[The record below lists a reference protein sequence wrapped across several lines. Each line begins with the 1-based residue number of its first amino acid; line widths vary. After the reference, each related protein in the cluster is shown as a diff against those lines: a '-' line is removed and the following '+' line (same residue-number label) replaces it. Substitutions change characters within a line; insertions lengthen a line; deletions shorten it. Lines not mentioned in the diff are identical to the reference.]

1 MEKSIARIKLK
12 HYWIVAFILGSV
24 AMYLMLSYSQRLS
37 TGKYILLADDALE
50 IYIANLRMYAKNIL
64 HRETIW
70 YSFASY
76 LGMNTSLGLA
86 KQMFCPLNLLY
97 IVFYKADVNVI
108 TAVIIIIKTGLAAAA
123 FQLFVSKALKIRNY
137 YSVLFAVFYSLC
149 SFAVLYGT
157 VHFMWLDGM
166 YVLPVVALAT
176 YKAVNEGKY
185 ALLSA
190 TYAYIFIVQYY
201 QGFLMLIFG
210 LMYFAL
216 VLCLLRR
223 NKGNCPSWK
232 HVVKY
237 ICSVAIAVLISAFLL
252 LPVFL
257 FLRSDPSFR
266 LSFDG
271 KETTL
276 MQVFNNLFWGEE
288 QNFSLAPYVYCGIP
302 VLLMFPFYFMNK
314 KIPVKERIVY
324 GVLLAFFSVAC
335 FVSPLL
341 AFLHAFE
348 KVEMWNFRFA
358 FIPAFILCCIASKQ
372 AVYIK
377 HIRPK
382 SILIYCVF
390 LILFF
395 ITEGR
400 LESLEIGGISNNS
413 LLVLAVNFGFAVL
426 WIGLVILY
434 IKKTKYR
441 LTLGVLFL
449 FLAMFETISN
459 GSFCLSDKEYRS
471 MVEREEYYYLW
482 TEDMDYVVN
491 GLDSIEGKN
500 FYRMVVTGDYLYNS
514 DSFCGYNGL
523 IDYGTSG
530 NDKTINFLKDMGLY
544 VKNNRVSSTGI
555 TPTLGMLL
563 SVKYNIRLHT
573 EMEQLGYDTKP
584 DIEENPDILPIA
596 FMAEDEILTDAEMT
610 NNVFENQNRIF
621 KQLSGLDDL
630 FIPVTDELRTT
641 DEDGL
646 QLSKEDMPIISS
658 TDTNSGL
665 IVFRVSQT
673 NHPVYMQIASS
684 FMPED
689 EQGIYYDR
697 IDNMSFTE
705 DSYAWI
711 PFAAKLWMSG
721 DNHYL
726 PLRSNEGSSVNF
738 PTDGIYVYELNTDR
752 MREIEESLKK
762 ESFQPEIVKNGYLK
776 GSVSVSDDKRVL
788 FTSVPYEEGWKAFV
802 NNQEIKC
809 VPVLNGTF
817 LGIVLPDKGEF
828 EIELKYQCPG
838 TRIGRILT
846 LFGCLLLTI
855 LFIFERRIKKSKAK
869 VQQ

>member
-1 MEKSIARIKLK
+1 M
-12 HYWIVAFILGSV
+12 
-24 AMYLMLSYSQRLS
+24 
-37 TGKYILLADDALE
+37 
-50 IYIANLRMYAKNIL
+50 
-64 HRETIW
+64 
-70 YSFASY
+70 
-76 LGMNTSLGLA
+76 
-86 KQMFCPLNLLY
+86 
-97 IVFYKADVNVI
+97 
-108 TAVIIIIKTGLAAAA
+108 
-123 FQLFVSKALKIRNY
+123 
-137 YSVLFAVFYSLC
+137 
-149 SFAVLYGT
+149 
-157 VHFMWLDGM
+157 
-166 YVLPVVALAT
+166 
-176 YKAVNEGKY
+176 
-185 ALLSA
+185 
-190 TYAYIFIVQYY
+190 
-201 QGFLMLIFG
+201 
-210 LMYFAL
+210 
-216 VLCLLRR
+216 
-223 NKGNCPSWK
+223 
-232 HVVKY
+232 
-237 ICSVAIAVLISAFLL
+237 
-252 LPVFL
+252 
-257 FLRSDPSFR
+257 
-266 LSFDG
+266 
-271 KETTL
+271 
-276 MQVFNNLFWGEE
+276 
-288 QNFSLAPYVYCGIP
+288 
-302 VLLMFPFYFMNK
+302 
-314 KIPVKERIVY
+314 
-324 GVLLAFFSVAC
+324 
-335 FVSPLL
+335 
-341 AFLHAFE
+341 
-348 KVEMWNFRFA
+348 
-358 FIPAFILCCIASKQ
+358 
-372 AVYIK
+372 
-377 HIRPK
+377 
-382 SILIYCVF
+382 
-390 LILFF
+390 
-395 ITEGR
+395 
-400 LESLEIGGISNNS
+400 
-413 LLVLAVNFGFAVL
+413 
-426 WIGLVILY
+426 
-434 IKKTKYR
+434 
-441 LTLGVLFL
+441 
-449 FLAMFETISN
+449 
-459 GSFCLSDKEYRS
+459 SDKEYRS
-471 MVEREEYYYLW
+471 IVEREEYYYLW

-673 NHPVYMQIASS
+673 NYPVYMQIASS